1 MAKKKK
7 KNHSIDS
14 YYKIFK
20 KKKKNLES
28 QNYGKLFLIKVI
40 VTHTYTI

>member
-1 MAKKKK
+1 MAKK

-14 YYKIFK
+14 YYKIF

>member
-1 MAKKKK
+1 MAKK